1 MNILFIAIFIF
12 SCSVLAI
19 TNPNAVLSSLT
30 TGANK
35 SVALSLSLVTVYA
48 IWSGATEVASQAKI
62 TDNIAGLLHPLIR
75 LLFGKTDKDTESLI
89 ALNMSANMLGMGG
102 IATPPAIKATAIMSD
117 SGNPDGAATLFVLAA
132 TSIQLLPTTVISL
145 RQSYGS
151 TAPADIFLP
160 TLISTAIS
168 SIIGVTIL
176 KLTQICKK
184 KI

>member
-1 MNILFIAIFIF
+1 
-12 SCSVLAI
+12 
-19 TNPNAVLSSLT
+19 
-30 TGANK
+30 
-35 SVALSLSLVTVYA
+35 
-48 IWSGATEVASQAKI
+48 
-62 TDNIAGLLHPLIR
+62 
-75 LLFGKTDKDTESLI
+75 
-89 ALNMSANMLGMGG
+89 MLGMGG